1 MIVINQSYDDIVKPD
16 VRSSPVSAVLRD
28 IDITESS

>member
-1 MIVINQSYDDIVKPD
+1 MIVINQSHNDIVKPD
-16 VRSSPVSAVLRD
+16 VRSSPVSVVLRD